1 MAPICGSPRTRW
13 ANPTGCSVAY
23 TVYSSAY
30 IPAIAEGKTVIAF
43 GDYSYYNIG
52 DHGIRALQ
60 EIKELFE
67 GNSMLGESVHERTAS
82 PNFYPTSRHGY
93 R

>member
-1 MAPICGSPRTRW
+1 MGEPDRLLGYP
-13 ANPTGCSVAY
+13 
-23 TVYSSAY
+23 VYSSAY
-30 IPAIAEGKTVIAF
+30 MPAIAAGKTVIAF

-52 DHGIRALQ
+52 DRGIRALQ
-60 EIKELFE
+60 GIKKLFA

-82 PNFYPTSRHGY
+82 PNFYLTSRHGY